1 MTTDLD
7 ALLIPLNLPDAV
19 RNQARRLL
27 IAIQQA
33 DNGADLQRA
42 ADRADGFGL
51 GIETVRALNPSSLEG
66 LYLVFDRVADTRRVD
81 LAL

>member
-7 ALLIPLNLPDAV
+7 ALLTPLNLPDAI

-33 DNGADLQRA
+33 DSGADLQRA

-66 LYLVFDRVADTRRVD
+66 LYMAFDRVADERRES
-81 LAL
+81 LPP